1 MIKKTLLKF
10 YEWPLVIAFSATLLA
25 VYGLYQVFDQ
35 GNQQEMKS
43 WGQLAIERNKLETL
57 TKIYDLRTQLKLLLK
72 DAVVHKDE
80 NEQREIFNRIS
91 QLRHKIVEESARI
104 RQLASQKEELRI
116 LVEHN
121 QILEKGLPKQFY
133 YQSLLLDFGA
143 VEEAK
148 EVLYTEVIPT
158 QDYADGLLSSF
169 HLLVGH
175 SIERLQ
181 QEHLAQKAKRNENFK
196 HQIWL
201 VIILILAISILVIS
215 LVSYSK
221 RRLQSYTVE
230 LEQEVKSRT
239 HQLTEAKNELQNSLA
254 DLKSILHAAPD
265 GILKTDKDGNIMEV
279 NPAMEK
285 LFGYS
290 SVELI
295 GNNVTMLIPRAYR
308 KYHTE
313 IIHNLNANS
322 FNDTNLMGQDGRVKG
337 QHKNGGI
344 FPIEAAIGP
353 IKDSDQDGFTI
364 IIRDITSSM
373 HIEHKLKKQKELLE
387 TLWKATNLFMVYK
400 DLPEVTDYLLGRI
413 LKLTNSEYGFIGEVL
428 KDEDNQSYL
437 KTHALTNIAWNEETR
452 KFYDENAPDGLEF
465 KNMNTLFGS
474 AIRTEKV
481 VISNK
486 PANDP
491 RSGGLPEEHPDLDAF
506 LGVPV
511 FYGSKL
517 VGMYGLANRPEGYDD
532 EIVDFLASFTQNYG
546 ALIYVKRMLA
556 QQEQMHEEI
565 LKERN
570 EAEKASQAKSQFL
583 SSMSHELRTPLN
595 AVLGFAQLLDMEDN
609 LTADQKDSI
618 YEIVKA
624 GNHLLDLI
632 NDVLDLAKIESGNI
646 DLSIESV
653 GLKELLEECRNLMLP
668 VAENKGITLDI
679 PELNERYVRADRVR
693 LKQVLLN
700 LLSNAVKYNDD
711 YGQVWVEC
719 EPLSAETLRISVK
732 DSGLGIPTDKQAEL
746 FQPFNRLGQEG
757 GGIEGTGVG
766 LSITKTLIELMGG
779 KIGYESN
786 TPKGSNFFIELYI
799 DSCHPFEASFDPDSQ
814 SQSDQLDG
822 QNKTILY
829 IEDNPANLKL
839 VSHVLAKRDYTN
851 LITAHE
857 PKLGIELAKA
867 NKPHLILL
875 DINMPGMNG
884 YEVLEVLKK
893 DDDIR
898 DVPVVAITANAMSHD
913 IRRAKQAG
921 FDDYLTKPLDVENF
935 LSVVEYYLSQVETK
949 E

>member
-25 VYGLYQVFDQ
+25 VYGLYQVFEQ
-35 GNQQEMKS
+35 GNQQERQS
-43 WGQLAIERNKLETL
+43 WGQLSVERNKLETL

-72 DAVVHKDE
+72 DAVVHDDKS
-80 NEQREIFNRIS
+80 EQREIFNKIS
-91 QLRHKIVEESARI
+91 QIRHKIVEESARI
-104 RQLASQKEELRI
+104 RRLASQKEELRI

-143 VEEAK
+143 IQEAK
-148 EVLYTEVIPT
+148 DVLYTEVIPT

-181 QEHLAQKAKRNENFK
+181 QEHLAKKAERDKNFK
-196 HQIWL
+196 QQVLL
-201 VIILILAISILVIS
+201 VIILVLVISILVIS

-239 HQLTEAKNELQNSLA
+239 YQLTEAKNELQNSLA
-254 DLKSILHAAPD
+254 DLESILHAAPD
-265 GILKTDKDGNIMEV
+265 GILKTDKDGKIMEV

-290 SVELI
+290 ADELI
-295 GNNVTMLIPRAYR
+295 GNNVAMLMPRAYR

-313 IIHNLNANS
+313 IIHNLNTNS
-322 FNDTNLMGQDGRVKG
+322 FNRTNLMGQDGRVKG
-337 QHKNGGI
+337 QHKEGGV

-353 IKDSDQDGFTI
+353 IKDSNQSGFTI
-364 IIRDITSSM
+364 IIRDITNNI
-373 HIEHKLKKQKELLE
+373 HIEYKLKKQKELLE

-400 DLPEVTDYLLGRI
+400 DLSEVADYLLGRI
-413 LKLTNSEYGFIGEVL
+413 LKLTKSEYGFIGEVL
-428 KDEDNQSYL
+428 HDADGQSYL

-452 KFYDENAPDGLEF
+452 KFYDENAPEGLEF
-465 KNMNTLFGS
+465 RNLNTLFGH
-474 AIRTEKV
+474 AITTQHV
-481 VISNK
+481 VISN
-486 PANDP
+486 DP
-491 RSGGLPEEHPDLDAF
+491 KQDKRSGGLPEGHPDLSAF

-517 VGMYGLANRPEGYDD
+517 VGMYGLANSPDGYD
-532 EIVDFLASFTQNYG
+532 EEMVDFLASFTQNYG
-546 ALIYVKRMLA
+546 ALIYVKRMLS
-556 QQEQMHEEI
+556 QQEEMHEEI

-595 AVLGFAQLLDMEDN
+595 AVLGFAQLLDMDEN
-609 LTADQKDSI
+609 LTADQKDNI

-632 NDVLDLAKIESGNI
+632 NDVLDLAKIESGNV
-646 DLSIESV
+646 DLSIEPV
-653 GLKELLEECRNLMLP
+653 GLKEVLEECRNLMLP
-668 VAENKGITLDI
+668 VAENKGISLDI
-679 PELNERYVRADRVR
+679 PALNDLYVRADRVR
-693 LKQVLLN
+693 LKQILLN

-711 YGQVWVEC
+711 HGRVWVEC
-719 EPLSAETLRISVK
+719 GQQSENTLRISVK
-732 DSGLGIPTDKQAEL
+732 DSGLGVPENKQSEL

-779 KIGYESN
+779 EIGYQPN
-786 TPKGSNFFIELYI
+786 TPKGSCFFVELHI
-799 DSCHPFEASFDPDSQ
+799 DSCHPFEEGFDQALLLDSDKE
-814 SQSDQLDG
+814 DQLS
-822 QNKTILY
+822 KTILY

-839 VSHVLAKRDYTN
+839 VSHVLAKRDHTN

-857 PKLGIELAKA
+857 PQLGIELAKA
-867 NKPHLILL
+867 NKPDLILL
-875 DINMPGMNG
+875 DINMPGMSG
-884 YEVLEVLKK
+884 YEVLEVFKK
-893 DDDIR
+893 DSDVSK
-898 DVPVVAITANAMSHD
+898 VPVVAITANAMSHD
-913 IRRAKQAG
+913 IRRGKRAG

-935 LSVVEYYLSQVETK
+935 LKVVERYLTK
-949 E
+949 TEAK

>member
-25 VYGLYQVFDQ
+25 VYGLYQVFEQ
-35 GNQQEMKS
+35 GNQQERQS
-43 WGQLAIERNKLETL
+43 WEQLSIERNKLETL

-72 DAVVHKDE
+72 DAVVHE
-80 NEQREIFNRIS
+80 NEVEQREIFNKIS

-104 RQLASQKEELRI
+104 RQLASQKEELSI

-143 VEEAK
+143 VQEAK
-148 EVLYTEVIPT
+148 DVLYTEVIPT
-158 QDYADGLLSSF
+158 QDYADGLLSAF
-169 HLLVGH
+169 HLLVGK

-181 QEHLAQKAKRNENFK
+181 QEHLAQKSERNKNFK
-196 HQIWL
+196 QQVWL
-201 VIILILAISILVIS
+201 VIILILVISILVIS

-239 HQLTEAKNELQNSLA
+239 YQLTEAKNELQNSLA
-254 DLKSILHAAPD
+254 DLQSILHAAPD
-265 GILKTDKDGNIMEV
+265 GILKSDKDGHIMEV

-290 SVELI
+290 ATELI
-295 GNNVTMLIPRAYR
+295 GKNVTMLMPRAYR
-308 KYHTE
+308 KYHTDF
-313 IIHNLNANS
+313 IHNLNDGS
-322 FNDTNLMGQDGRVKG
+322 FGGTSLMGQDGRVKG
-337 QHKNGGI
+337 QHKSGSV

-353 IKDSDQDGFTI
+353 IKDSTQNGFTI
-364 IIRDITSSM
+364 IIRDITSSI
-373 HIEHKLKKQKELLE
+373 HIEYKLKKQKELLE

-400 DLPEVTDYLLGRI
+400 DLSEVADYLLGRI
-413 LKLTNSEYGFIGEVL
+413 LKLTKSEYGFIGEVL
-428 KDEDNQSYL
+428 KDDKGQNYL

-465 KNMNTLFGS
+465 RNLSTLFGS
-474 AIRTEKV
+474 AIHTERV
-481 VISNK
+481 VISND
-486 PANDP
+486 PVNDP
-491 RSGGLPEEHPDLDAF
+491 RSGGLPEGHPALNAF

-517 VGMYGLANRPEGYDD
+517 VGMYGLANRSGGYDD

-546 ALIYVKRMLA
+546 ALIYVKRMLS
-556 QQEQMHEEI
+556 QQEKMHEEI

-570 EAEKASQAKSQFL
+570 EAEKASQAKSEFL

-595 AVLGFAQLLDMEDN
+595 AVLGFAQLLDMDEN
-609 LTADQKDSI
+609 LTAGQKDSI
-618 YEIVKA
+618 YEIEKA

-632 NDVLDLAKIESGNI
+632 NDVLDLAKIESGNV
-646 DLSIESV
+646 DLSIEPV
-653 GLKELLEECRNLMLP
+653 GLKELLEECRNLILP
-668 VAENKGITLDI
+668 VAENKGISLDI
-679 PELNERYVRADRVR
+679 PAHKELFVRADRVR

-700 LLSNAVKYNDD
+700 LLSNAVKYNHDH
-711 YGQVWVEC
+711 GQVWVEC
-719 EPLSAETLRISVK
+719 EPQSDNILRISIK
-732 DSGLGIPTDKQAEL
+732 DSGFGVPVDKKAEL

-766 LSITKTLIELMGG
+766 LSITKTLTELMGG
-779 KIGYESN
+779 TIGYEPN
-786 TPKGSNFFIELYI
+786 EPKGSCFFIELHI
-799 DSCHPFEASFDPDSQ
+799 DSSYAEVDFDPDTEQHLEAFS
-814 SQSDQLDG
+814 S

-839 VSHVLAKRDYTN
+839 VSHVLAKRGYTN
-851 LITAHE
+851 LVTAHD
-857 PKLGIELAKA
+857 PQLGIELAKA

-875 DINMPGMNG
+875 DINMPGMSG

-893 DDDIR
+893 EEDLHK
-898 DVPVVAITANAMSHD
+898 VPLVAITANAMSHD
-913 IRRAKQAG
+913 IRRGKRAG

-935 LSVVEYYLSQVETK
+935 LSVVDRYLTQVEAEK
-949 E
+949 

>member
-25 VYGLYQVFDQ
+25 VYGLYQVFEQ
-35 GNQQEMKS
+35 GNQQERQS
-43 WGQLAIERNKLETL
+43 WGQLSIERNKLETL

-72 DAVVHKDE
+72 DAVVHDDKA
-80 NEQREIFNRIS
+80 EQREIFNKIS
-91 QLRHKIVEESARI
+91 QIRHKIVEESARI
-104 RQLASQKEELRI
+104 RRLADQKEELKI

-133 YQSLLLDFGA
+133 YQSLLLDFDA
-143 VEEAK
+143 IQEAK

-181 QEHLAQKAKRNENFK
+181 QEHLAKKTERNKNFK
-196 HQIWL
+196 QQVWL
-201 VIILILAISILVIS
+201 VIILVLVISILVIS

-239 HQLTEAKNELQNSLA
+239 FQLTEAKNELQNSLA
-254 DLKSILHAAPD
+254 DLESILHAAPD
-265 GILKTDKDGNIMEV
+265 GILKTDKDGRIMEV

-290 SVELI
+290 AEELI
-295 GNNVTMLIPRAYR
+295 GNNVAMLMPRAYR
-308 KYHTE
+308 KYHRE
-313 IIHNLNANS
+313 IIHSLNANS
-322 FNDTNLMGQDGRVKG
+322 FDRTSLMGQDGRVKG
-337 QHKNGGI
+337 LHKEGGV

-353 IKDSDQDGFTI
+353 IKDSNQDGFTI
-364 IIRDITSSM
+364 IIRDITNNI
-373 HIEHKLKKQKELLE
+373 HIEYKLKKQKELLE

-400 DLPEVTDYLLGRI
+400 DLSEVADYLLGRI
-413 LKLTNSEYGFIGEVL
+413 LKLTKSEYGFIGEVL
-428 KDEDNQSYL
+428 QDVDGRSYL
-437 KTHALTNIAWNEETR
+437 KTHALTNIAWNKETR
-452 KFYDENAPDGLEF
+452 KFYDANAPEGLEF
-465 KNMNTLFGS
+465 RNLNTLFGH
-474 AIRTEKV
+474 AITTQRV
-481 VISNK
+481 VISN
-486 PANDP
+486 DP
-491 RSGGLPEEHPDLDAF
+491 KQDARSGGLPEGHPDLNAF

-532 EIVDFLASFTQNYG
+532 EMVEFLASFTQNYG
-546 ALIYVKRMLA
+546 ALIYVKRMLS
-556 QQEQMHEEI
+556 QQEEMHEEI

-595 AVLGFAQLLDMEDN
+595 AVLGFAQLLDMDEN
-609 LTADQKDSI
+609 LTADQKDNI

-632 NDVLDLAKIESGNI
+632 NDVLDLAKIESGNV
-646 DLSIESV
+646 DLSIEPV
-653 GLKELLEECRNLMLP
+653 GLKEVLEECRNLMLP
-668 VAENKGITLDI
+668 VAENKGISLDM
-679 PELNERYVRADRVR
+679 PALSELYVRADRVR
-693 LKQVLLN
+693 LKQILLN

-711 YGQVWVEC
+711 HGQVWVEC
-719 EPLSAETLRISVK
+719 ALQSENTLRISVK
-732 DSGLGIPTDKQAEL
+732 DNGVGVPEDKQSEL

-779 KIGYESN
+779 EIGYQAN
-786 TPKGSNFFIELYI
+786 RPKGSCFFVELHI
-799 DSCHPFEASFDPDSQ
+799 DSCHPFEADFDQTLLID
-814 SQSDQLDG
+814 SDQEGALG
-822 QNKTILY
+822 KTILY

-839 VSHVLAKRDYTN
+839 VSHVLAKRDHTH

-857 PKLGIELAKA
+857 PQLGIELAKA
-867 NKPHLILL
+867 NKPDLILL
-875 DINMPGMNG
+875 DINMPGMSG
-884 YEVLEVLKK
+884 YEVLEVFKK
-893 DDDIR
+893 DSEVSQ
-898 DVPVVAITANAMSHD
+898 VPVVAITANAMSHD
-913 IRRAKQAG
+913 IRRGKRAG

-935 LSVVEYYLSQVETK
+935 LNVVERYLTRTEAK
-949 E
+949 

>member
-25 VYGLYQVFDQ
+25 VYGLYQVFEQ
-35 GNQQEMKS
+35 GNQQERQS
-43 WGQLAIERNKLETL
+43 WGQLSVERNKLETL

-72 DAVVHKDE
+72 DAVVHDDKS
-80 NEQREIFNRIS
+80 EQREIFNKIS
-91 QLRHKIVEESARI
+91 QIRHKIVEESARI
-104 RQLASQKEELRI
+104 RRLASQKEELKI

-143 VEEAK
+143 IQEAK

-175 SIERLQ
+175 SIKRLQ
-181 QEHLAQKAKRNENFK
+181 QEHLAKKAERNKNFK
-196 HQIWL
+196 QQVLL
-201 VIILILAISILVIS
+201 VIILVLVISILVIS

-221 RRLQSYTVE
+221 RRLESYTVE

-239 HQLTEAKNELQNSLA
+239 YQLTEAKNELQNSLA
-254 DLKSILHAAPD
+254 DLESILHAAPD
-265 GILKTDKDGNIMEV
+265 GILKTDKDGKIMEV

-290 SVELI
+290 ADELI
-295 GNNVTMLIPRAYR
+295 GNNVAMLMPRAYR

-313 IIHNLNANS
+313 IIHNLNTNS
-322 FNDTNLMGQDGRVKG
+322 FNHTNLMGQDGRVKG
-337 QHKNGGI
+337 QHKEGGV

-353 IKDSDQDGFTI
+353 IKDSNQNGFTI
-364 IIRDITSSM
+364 IIRDITNNI
-373 HIEHKLKKQKELLE
+373 HIEYKLKKQKELLE

-400 DLPEVTDYLLGRI
+400 DLSEVADYLLGRI
-413 LKLTNSEYGFIGEVL
+413 LKLTKSEYGFIGEVL
-428 KDEDNQSYL
+428 EDADGRSYL

-452 KFYDENAPDGLEF
+452 KFYDENAPEGLEF
-465 KNMNTLFGS
+465 RNLNTLFGH
-474 AIRTEKV
+474 AITTQCV
-481 VISNK
+481 VISN
-486 PANDP
+486 DP
-491 RSGGLPEEHPDLDAF
+491 KQDTRSGGLPEGHPDLNAF

-517 VGMYGLANRPEGYDD
+517 VGMYGLANSPDGYD
-532 EIVDFLASFTQNYG
+532 EEMVDFLASFTQNYG
-546 ALIYVKRMLA
+546 ALIYVKRMLS
-556 QQEQMHEEI
+556 QQEEMHEEI

-595 AVLGFAQLLDMEDN
+595 AVLGFAQLLDMDEN
-609 LTADQKDSI
+609 LTAGQKDNI

-646 DLSIESV
+646 DLSIEPV
-653 GLKELLEECRNLMLP
+653 GLKEVLEECRNLMLP
-668 VAENKGITLDI
+668 VAENKGISLDI
-679 PELNERYVRADRVR
+679 PALSDLYVRADRVR
-693 LKQVLLN
+693 LKQILLN

-711 YGQVWVEC
+711 HGQVWVEC
-719 EPLSAETLRISVK
+719 GLQSETTLRVSVK
-732 DSGLGIPTDKQAEL
+732 DNGLGVPESKQSEL

-779 KIGYESN
+779 EIGYQPN
-786 TPKGSNFFIELYI
+786 IPKGSCFFVELHI
-799 DSCHPFEASFDPDSQ
+799 DSCHPFEADFDQALLLDSNQ
-814 SQSDQLDG
+814 KDQLS
-822 QNKTILY
+822 KTILY

-839 VSHVLAKRDYTN
+839 VSHVLAKRDHTN

-857 PKLGIELAKA
+857 PQLGIELAKA
-867 NKPHLILL
+867 NKPDLILL
-875 DINMPGMNG
+875 DINMPGMSG
-884 YEVLEVLKK
+884 YEVLEVFKK
-893 DDDIR
+893 DSDVSK
-898 DVPVVAITANAMSHD
+898 VPVVAITANAMSHD
-913 IRRAKQAG
+913 IRRGKRAG

-935 LSVVEYYLSQVETK
+935 LKVVERYLTK
-949 E
+949 TEAR